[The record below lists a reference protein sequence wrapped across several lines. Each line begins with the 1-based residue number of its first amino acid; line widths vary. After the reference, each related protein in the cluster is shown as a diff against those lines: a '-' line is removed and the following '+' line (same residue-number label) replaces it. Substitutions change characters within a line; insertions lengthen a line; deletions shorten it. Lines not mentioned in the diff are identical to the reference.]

1 MAQRVTAIFPNRE
14 DAERATDALVDLGA
28 DRGHISTLAR
38 GQDGMADRT
47 GWTGRHD
54 ADGVVEPAREVGDS
68 GAPLTTTD
76 EPAAAQGAATGAA
89 IGAVAGIAAG
99 LAALMVPGFGL
110 VMAAG
115 PLSWALGGAIG
126 TAAAGAVAGGVY
138 GSLRDIGIEEHHAR
152 GYEERIRGGHVLMTA
167 LVPEL
172 DGDRVRDILSEYNAE
187 DISFT
192 DDAASIGRQFPAGE
206 SAMAQTPYSSTA
218 AAGSTIGAPMSES
231 ARETP
236 YTAPA
241 SGSTSASP
249 YAAPASSLSSAADM
263 PASGVYDSH
272 VARGEAKQ
280 AEGEWRDRA
289 ADRTLNPLDDL
300 AAKGEKAAGK
310 VEEEYGEE
318 EEVVRDRA

>member
-14 DAERATDALVDLGA
+14 DAERAVDALVDLGA
-28 DRGHISTLAR
+28 DRSHISTLAR
-38 GQDGMADRT
+38 GQNGMADRT

-76 EPAAAQGAATGAA
+76 EPDAAQGAATGAA

-110 VMAAG
+110 VLAAG

-167 LVPEL
+167 MIPDL
-172 DGDRVRDILSEYNAE
+172 DRDHVRDILSEYDAE
-187 DISFT
+187 DISFA
-192 DDAASIGRQFPAGE
+192 DDTASLGSQFPAGD
-206 SAMAQTPYSSTA
+206 SAMAQPAYSSTA
-218 AAGSTIGAPMSES
+218 VPGSTMAAPIAES
-231 ARETP
+231 TLESP
-236 YTAPA
+236 YAVPA
-241 SGSTSASP
+241 SGGTSSSP
-249 YAAPASSLSSAADM
+249 YAAPASSLSSTADM
-263 PASGVYDSH
+263 PVSGAYDSH

-280 AEGEWRDRA
+280 AAGEARDRA

-300 AAKGEKAAGK
+300 AAKGEKIAGK

>member
-1 MAQRVTAIFPNRE
+1 MAQRVTAIFHNRE
-14 DAERATDALVDLGA
+14 DAERAVDALVDLGA
-28 DRGHISTLAR
+28 ERSQISTLAR
-38 GQDGMADRT
+38 GQDGMADET

-54 ADGVVEPAREVGDS
+54 AEGVVEPAREVGDS
-68 GAPLTTTD
+68 GAPLTTSD
-76 EPAAAQGAATGAA
+76 EPDAAQGAATGAA

-110 VMAAG
+110 VLTAG

-152 GYEERIRGGHVLMTA
+152 GYEERIRGGHVLLTA
-167 LVPEL
+167 LVPNFDQGRARE
-172 DGDRVRDILSEYNAE
+172 ILSRYGGD

-192 DDAASIGRQFPAGE
+192 DDMSTLERQFPAGE
-206 SAMAQTPYSSTA
+206 SALAQPGYSPTS
-218 AAGSTIGAPMSES
+218 AAGPTVAAPL
-231 ARETP
+231 A
-236 YTAPA
+236 
-241 SGSTSASP
+241 GSMGDTTSAP
-249 YAAPASSLSSAADM
+249 SSAS
-263 PASGVYDSH
+263 ASMAGSSATGDYNSH
-272 VARGEAKQ
+272 IARGEAKQ

-289 ADRTLNPLDDL
+289 ADRTVNPLDDL

-318 EEVVRDRA
+318 EEAVRDRT